1 MNTAKEIA
9 EHVMLSGLATPHDL
23 KVKFNLGLKEADKI
37 YRLSA
42 YAFGPG
48 GKGFNWYVKKVE
60 KILKSKTMN
69 VAVAR
74 ELVKVAKLLM
84 SNERTATKEVTIL
97 VSAGLPRGM
106 IGDVDSVGYNGRE
119 FWWRSKS
126 GLKNSYT
133 DQSRFVYS
141 LSQEMLSSS
150 KASQLARDLKHRFD
164 AADSL

>member
-1 MNTAKEIA
+1 VNTAKEIA

-48 GKGFNWYVKKVE
+48 GKGFDWYVKKVE

-74 ELVKVAKLLM
+74 ELVKVARSLLAGPAVPV
-84 SNERTATKEVTIL
+84 EIGDTIL
-97 VSAGLPRGM
+97 IGKFKNRKAIVKGFGLGKLNQP
-106 IGDVDSVGYNGRE
+106 VV
-119 FWWRSKS
+119 
-126 GLKNSYT
+126 LT
-133 DQSRFVYS
+133 DKGEIMMFKFRIPK
-141 LSQEMLSSS
+141 LIPPG
-150 KASQLARDLKHRFD
+150 A
-164 AADSL
+164 